1 MELALDHIQYDYYS
15 PATREVKQVLTD
27 ISCTI
32 PSGAWVSIIGQTGSG
47 KSTLAKVMQG
57 LLWPTVGQNTMDGKL
72 IKPNKKGKPTISPD
86 VGLVFQYPEHQLFE
100 TTVLKELAFGPRNR
114 GWHKDAIVNKAQQV
128 IDLVGLDAS
137 YLEKSPL
144 HLSGGEKR
152 RVAIASVLMLEPKIL
167 ILDEPTAGLDPLG
180 RQSILQNIEEWRR
193 QGNHTVILITH
204 QMNDV
209 VEYADEV
216 IVLHKGKLQFQM
228 NPMSL
233 FLDKREELQSM
244 GLDIPDTA
252 KLLLAIEKVT
262 GQRIQVASLKELDV
276 MPQVL
281 TLLKGRRYQYD

>member
-1 MELALDHIQYDYYS
+1 MELALEHIQYDYYS
-15 PATREVKQVLTD
+15 PSTREVKQVLTD

-57 LLWPTVGQNTMDGKL
+57 LLWPTVGHNTMDGKL

-128 IDLVGLDAS
+128 IDLVDLDAS

>member
-1 MELALDHIQYDYYS
+1 
-15 PATREVKQVLTD
+15 
-27 ISCTI
+27 
-32 PSGAWVSIIGQTGSG
+32 
-47 KSTLAKVMQG
+47 
-57 LLWPTVGQNTMDGKL
+57 
-72 IKPNKKGKPTISPD
+72 
-86 VGLVFQYPEHQLFE
+86 
-100 TTVLKELAFGPRNR
+100 
-114 GWHKDAIVNKAQQV
+114 
-128 IDLVGLDAS
+128 
-137 YLEKSPL
+137 
-144 HLSGGEKR
+144 
-152 RVAIASVLMLEPKIL
+152 MLEPKIL

>member
-1 MELALDHIQYDYYS
+1 MRCRLKRINKCP
-15 PATREVKQVLTD
+15 PATRQGGFY
-27 ISCTI
+27 ISRFYIPIRFPLICYRNSSILKRCT
-32 PSGAWVSIIGQTGSG
+32 
-47 KSTLAKVMQG
+47 
-57 LLWPTVGQNTMDGKL
+57 
-72 IKPNKKGKPTISPD
+72 
-86 VGLVFQYPEHQLFE
+86 EHQLFE

-114 GWHKDAIVNKAQQV
+114 GWHKDAIVNKAQQI
-128 IDLVGLDAS
+128 IDLVDLDAS

-216 IVLHKGKLQFQM
+216 IVLHRGKLQFQM

-262 GQRIQVASLKELDV
+262 GQRIQVASLKESDV